1 MKLARW
7 MSTWA
12 LSLLLSTLLL
22 GTAALMQAQDQR
34 EDAKQAQPE
43 NRPEATTPSQQ
54 DEPSPR
60 EAKPSKQQNEDK
72 QNEDKPVRREDKP
85 VKQEDAKHKAGGNGQ
100 SAEQAH
106 GSAGRRGGHIPDD
119 KFRAHFGRQH
129 TFKVQ
134 RPTVVEGQPTFQYG
148 GYSFVLVDVWPAAWA
163 YTDECYIDYIDGEY
177 FLFDVAHPDVRLSI
191 VVVL

>member
-1 MKLARW
+1 MKFVRW

-12 LSLLLSTLLL
+12 LSLLLSAFLL
-22 GTAALMQAQDQR
+22 GTTGLIQAQEQR

-43 NRPEATTPSQQ
+43 NRPETARPAQ

-60 EAKPSKQQNEDK
+60 EANPSKQE
-72 QNEDKPVRREDKP
+72 NEDKPVPKENKP
-85 VKQEDAKHKAGGNGQ
+85 AKQEDAKHKTAGNGQ
-100 SAEQAH
+100 TAEQGH

-129 TFKVQ
+129 TFKMQ

-148 GYSFVLVDVWPAAWA
+148 GYSFVLVDMWPAGWA
-163 YTDECYIDYIDGEY
+163 YTDECYIDYVDGEY
-177 FLFDVAHPDVRLSI
+177 FLLDLAHPDVRLAI